1 MSSKDIMK
9 TVDTF
14 GNLSESQKM
23 RLALKQNT
31 TVELLGFLRGY
42 TEQLNGFKG
51 LKDLV
56 SEKLMNKI
64 ESDGDE
70 VPYTVLVKTLEIA
83 SKAETDAAT
92 PVLKIIES
100 MVKAEKEKED
110 SEVAAIGH
118 SETPITKEQMDTA
131 KGLLEIFSQ
140 LQKGEFPE
148 KK

>member
-1 MSSKDIMK
+1 MGSKDIIK

-14 GNLSESQKM
+14 TNLSESQKM

-64 ESDGDE
+64 ESDGDD

-100 MVKAEKEKED
+100 MVKAEKEKEESD
-110 SEVAAIGH
+110 VPQAPTG
-118 SETPITKEQMDTA
+118 TPITKEQMDTA
-131 KGLLEIFSQ
+131 KGLLEVLNQ